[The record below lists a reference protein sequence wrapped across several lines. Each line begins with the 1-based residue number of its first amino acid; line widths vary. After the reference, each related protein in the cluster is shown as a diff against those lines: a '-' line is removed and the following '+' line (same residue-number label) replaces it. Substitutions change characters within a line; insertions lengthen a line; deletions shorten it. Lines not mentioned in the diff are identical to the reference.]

1 MHNSTKDSLRF
12 TFAYVLFC
20 ILFISSALTLSV
32 LAGNDIVLIENNPEA
47 GVSGEA
53 PIVEENNKT
62 FLLMIDAGHGGE
74 DGGAV
79 SDGGVYEKDL
89 NLAVSENIADLSM
102 LFGQPYSMTRDSDK
116 LLYDKY
122 SELTDYTGK
131 KKSLDLKNRL
141 RSADE
146 ENADVFLSI
155 HMNKFTSPA
164 SMGLQ
169 VYYSPNNEGSRV
181 LAEAITA
188 YNKAHLQKDNERET
202 KAATSS
208 IYLLHRLQIPAVLV
222 ECGFLSNPDETA
234 RLQTETYRASL
245 ACTVFTPVLEYCT
258 RDSAKQ

>member
-1 MHNSTKDSLRF
+1 MKRSVMKPSL
-12 TFAYVLFC
+12 FAAGYVLFGVMFMTLC
-20 ILFISSALTLSV
+20 VLVSPIEADDIGVTNEKLTVIADAEEDNEL
-32 LAGNDIVLIENNPEA
+32 LINDKV
-47 GVSGEA
+47 
-53 PIVEENNKT
+53 
-62 FLLMIDAGHGGE
+62 LLMIDAGHGGE

-141 RSADE
+141 RSAE
-146 ENADVFLSI
+146 EEKADVFLSI

-181 LAEAITA
+181 IAEAITA

-202 KAATSS
+202 KAANSS